1 MSSGTINLNESTSS
15 GSRLAAKIEW
25 SATTDTASNASKN
38 VTAKLYVRKYN
49 PSTLL
54 TIPTEGTWPYT
65 ININGNSISG
75 TISAS
80 VLLDWVLI
88 GTHKVGSIA
97 HNSDGSKSITISG
110 SVTGPSVS
118 GFAAHTSKG
127 SGTAKFDTIPRSSTI
142 TAAGNVT
149 LGNNCSIKWTPA
161 SASFRYKIK
170 FSIGNWSYTTG
181 AIHPNKTSE
190 YTYTGYPI
198 PLDVANQIGKT
209 GTMTATLY
217 TYSDSAA
224 SVKVGTE
231 DTEVFTVTVPDNAN
245 TKPTVSMSL
254 SPVSS
259 LSSAFDGLYIQGKTR
274 VKATLSATEK
284 YGASIEAYSM
294 SVDGTTYGSSAG
306 YTSNYLATPGN
317 KTVYGYATDN
327 REHTGS
333 DSQEITVLAY
343 DPPKILNVTAARCDS
358 NGNFSDSGTYLKII
372 ATRSYNKVLSG
383 SVQKNFCQI
392 RYRYKAAAAA
402 SYGNWVSI
410 LDANNLSSDE
420 IITGPLLA
428 GSLEVDTTYLVEVQ
442 AIDDIGE
449 HAETPI
455 NIPTEAV
462 HMHRTKNAMG
472 LGKYAEGENLLD
484 VGWDVHFR
492 GEVKIGDTG
501 MTLRDY
507 ILTVVNGGG

>member
-1 MSSGTINLNESTSS
+1 MSSGTINLNESASS

-25 SATTDTASNASKN
+25 SATTDTAANASKN

-49 PSTLL
+49 PSVLL
-54 TIPTEGTWPYT
+54 TIPTEGTWPYS

-88 GTHKVGSIA
+88 GTHKVGSID

-127 SGTAKFDTIPRSSTI
+127 SGTAKFDTIPRASTI

-161 SASFRYKIK
+161 SASFRYKLR
-170 FSIGNWSYTTG
+170 FSIGNWSYTTE
-181 AIHPNKTSE
+181 AIHPNRTTE
-190 YTYTGYPI
+190 FTYTGYPI
-198 PLDVANQIGKT
+198 PLEVANQLGKT
-209 GTMTATLY
+209 GTMTATLF
-217 TYSDSAA
+217 TYSDSNA

-231 DTEVFTVTVPDNAN
+231 DTETFTVTVPDNDY
-245 TKPTVSMSL
+245 TKPSVSMSL

-259 LSSAFDGLYIQGKTR
+259 LASAFAGLYIQGKTK

-284 YGASIEAYSM
+284 YGADIESYSM
-294 SVDGTTYGSSAG
+294 SVDGNSYGENTD
-306 YTSNYLATPGN
+306 YTSNYLATPGI
-317 KTVYGYATDN
+317 KTVYGYATDK

-333 DSQEITVLAY
+333 ASQEITVIAY
-343 DPPKILNVTAARCDS
+343 DPPKILNVTAARCDIS
-358 NGNFSDSGTYLKII
+358 GNFSDSGTYLKII
-372 ATRSYNKVLSG
+372 ATRSYNKVMSG
-383 SVQKNFCQI
+383 GVQKNFCQI
-392 RYRYKAAAAA
+392 RYRYKAASAA
-402 SYGNWVSI
+402 SYGDWVPI

-428 GSLEVDTTYLVEVQ
+428 GALEVDTTYLVEVQ

-449 HAETPI
+449 HAETLI
-455 NIPTEAV
+455 SIPTEAV
-462 HMHRTKNAMG
+462 YMHRTKNAMG

-484 VGWDVHFR
+484 VGWDAHFR
-492 GEVKIGDTG
+492 GEVKIGDSG
-501 MTLRDY
+501 MTLKDY